1 MIQTNHKLIFLLV
14 ICFSCIKNGSSSFM
28 IAEDKDSHCVGSIIL
43 NNNASLTFKSSVPE
57 MNLVVWMVRM
67 EGCGC
72 YRLHPRTR
80 GRGRSLRIFQQGITR
95 VTMGRVRSI
104 VTEQC
109 LGGGNSIALYRK
121 QSQALTDNSV
131 RRINSALTRTT
142 KTTISTRRISSPS
155 TSSSATKMST
165 IKTPIKI
172 QKIISA
178 VRRRVMTK

>member
-1 MIQTNHKLIFLLV
+1 M
-14 ICFSCIKNGSSSFM
+14 G
-28 IAEDKDSHCVGSIIL
+28 
-43 NNNASLTFKSSVPE
+43 
-57 MNLVVWMVRM
+57 
-67 EGCGC
+67 
-72 YRLHPRTR
+72 
-80 GRGRSLRIFQQGITR
+80 TR

-109 LGGGNSIALYRK
+109 FGGGNSIALYRK

-131 RRINSALTRTT
+131 RRINSALTIT
-142 KTTISTRRISSPS
+142 TRRISSPS

-178 VRRRVMTK
+178 VRRRVMTTIVATTVKTTTTTKITKTTRARSTNVTMITT

>member
-1 MIQTNHKLIFLLV
+1 M
-14 ICFSCIKNGSSSFM
+14 G
-28 IAEDKDSHCVGSIIL
+28 
-43 NNNASLTFKSSVPE
+43 
-57 MNLVVWMVRM
+57 
-67 EGCGC
+67 
-72 YRLHPRTR
+72 
-80 GRGRSLRIFQQGITR
+80 TR

-109 LGGGNSIALYRK
+109 FGGGNSIALYRK

-142 KTTISTRRISSPS
+142 RTTISTRRISSPS

-178 VRRRVMTK
+178 VRRRVMTTIVATTVKTTTTTKITKTTRARSTNV